1 FCALGPIAETFI
13 RSAAAAGI
21 TGLAGDLDE
30 LAVLEAAHGR
40 PALIA
45 ALERAVEFG
54 RLRASDVRSILAA
67 GTGIAKPTRPGEA
80 LVIPLPAVAIRPLSD
95 YAIGET

>member
-1 FCALGPIAETFI
+1 M
-13 RSAAAAGI
+13 
-21 TGLAGDLDE
+21 
-30 LAVLEAAHGR
+30 LEAAHGR

-45 ALERAVEFG
+45 ALERAVSFG

-67 GTGIAKPTRPGEA
+67 GTGIPRPTGPGDA
-80 LVIPLPAVAIRPLSD
+80 LVIPLPVVATRPLSD